1 MKLLKVLCFAALVS
15 FGVNSIA
22 EPNQWCHPRKIELGK
37 GQTRGDDV
45 AIWTSSALMTR
56 DLRQIREI
64 FDSTNSQDCLSD
76 DGKPQL
82 GSFVTGLSEYFAA
95 NPGEKGLETV
105 EFFKKAAP
113 KETLSAL
120 IEAQYWID
128 YAWHARGS
136 AYASS
141 VSEDGWKLFRE
152 RIAKAEAVLSESKTY
167 ASSNPIWYEKML
179 IVKSAGN
186 ATHRERDAVF
196 IEGAKKFPWY
206 LPLFFAMEE
215 YLAPWWGGN
224 WEMIDNMTSWSVEQT
239 KPNMGTAM
247 YARLYWAIS
256 GHYTQV
262 PNIFETTKAKWP
274 KMKQGFDDLTNRFPS
289 MWNLN
294 AYARFACDAGDRAT
308 YITLRKRIGN
318 DGIDEKAWVSK
329 HHEVCDT
336 KFGYTK

>member
-1 MKLLKVLCFAALVS
+1 MKLLKVLCFSVLVLS
-15 FGVNSIA
+15 GVNSIA
-22 EPNQWCHPRKIELGK
+22 EPNQWCHPKKIKLEK

-45 AIWTSSALMTR
+45 AIWTGSALMTR
-56 DLRQIREI
+56 NVAQIREI
-64 FDSTNSQDCLSD
+64 FDSTNSPNCLGD

-82 GSFVTGLSEYFAA
+82 GSFASGVSNYFKE

-105 EFFKKAAP
+105 KFFKKAAP

-141 VSEDGWKLFRE
+141 VSEDGWRMFHE
-152 RIAKAEAVLSESKTY
+152 RIAKAEVVLSESKPY
-167 ASSNPIWYEKML
+167 ASSNPIWYENML
-179 IVKSAGN
+179 IVKSVGKASR
-186 ATHRERDAVF
+186 RERDALF
-196 IEGAKKFPWY
+196 MEGVQKFSWY
-206 LPLFFAMEE
+206 VPLYFVMAE

-224 WEMIDNMTSWSVEQT
+224 WEMIDNMASWSVEQT
-239 KPNMGTAM
+239 KPSMGTAM
-247 YARLYWAIS
+247 YTRIYWAIS
-256 GHYTQV
+256 EHYTQV
-262 PNIFETTKAKWP
+262 PNVFQTTKAKWP

-308 YITLRKRIGN
+308 YLTLRKRIGD
-318 DGIDEKAWVSK
+318 DGIDERAWKST
-329 HHEVCDT
+329 HHEVCDS
-336 KFGYTK
+336 KFGRTR